1 MFFDPKCVGVFCKS
15 NWLKFCTHID
25 FIEIEIRLF
34 RFGSLLNICVNSVGS
49 KVQKNAFTSNVQNHP
64 KGAAK
69 GKLKES
75 ASHHVKRFVR
85 QNINFT
91 GLVRF
96 SRLLLTFGVL
106 EEKLRFFDFFDP

>member
-1 MFFDPKCVGVFCKS
+1 MRLAYDD
-15 NWLKFCTHID
+15 L
-25 FIEIEIRLF
+25 EINQF
-34 RFGSLLNICVNSVGS
+34 RFRDLWTIFIKRMRS

-75 ASHHVKRFVR
+75 ASRHVKRFVR

-106 EEKLRFFDFFDP
+106 GETWRFFDFFDP